1 MWHNFSHL
9 FIYIGLLKLVFF
21 PINLLLKE
29 LNDRLTW
36 GLSNQFGVFFYWN
49 FAGDS
54 GIAVCISTIIN
65 LWNSRVFNGSIWM
78 DTCQVPPLPFLPLFH
93 TLSLHVLG
101 HVDGCPYP
109 KCSSCCNY
117 IISCLWNLESIR
129 RLFGSTSS
137 KLFFPSFLVL
147 PNHFKKIVFELFDA
161 KKASWVDHTK

>member
-1 MWHNFSHL
+1 MRFQQSIWC
-9 FIYIGLLKLVFF
+9 VFC
-21 PINLLLKE
+21 
-29 LNDRLTW
+29 
-36 GLSNQFGVFFYWN
+36 WN

-54 GIAVCISTIIN
+54 GIALCISAIIN

-78 DTCQVPPLPFLPLFH
+78 DTCQVLPLPFLPLFH

-101 HVDGCPYP
+101 HVDSCPYP

-137 KLFFPSFLVL
+137 KLLFFFFFGVAWSLQKTCPWIIWCLKSFMGWS
-147 PNHFKKIVFELFDA
+147 H
-161 KKASWVDHTK
+161 